1 MKIDRHGQA
10 KILSQS
16 ELHLL
21 FSLGLTNRRDR
32 TLFGVMLFTACRVQE
47 ACTILNHDVYE
58 PSGKVRPELIIRKGH
73 TKGKLATRTIPVLQ
87 ELRNL
92 LETYYQERGEEYLF
106 PGRFGVG
113 HIHPDSAARIF
124 RKACQRVGIVGASSH
139 SFRRTALTQMS
150 NSGIPLRIIQSISG
164 HRNLEQLQRYLE
176 VNPEQVK
183 GAIASLSMLSPAADQ
198 VGKQRFFPTCQ
209 TLPNLT
215 QFLKIFFKKIG
226 VRMVIQIFQF
236 LTIPIIR

>member
-16 ELHLL
+16 EIHLL
-21 FSLGLTNRRDR
+21 FNSGLTNLRAAEGTRLRRDR
-32 TLFGVMLFTACRVQE
+32 TLFGLMLFTACRVQE
-47 ACTILNHDVYE
+47 ACTILNRDVYE

-87 ELRNL
+87 ELHNL
-92 LETYYQERGEEYLF
+92 LAAYYQEKGEKYLF
-106 PGRFGVG
+106 AGRFVVG
-113 HIHPDSAARIF
+113 HLHSDSAARIL
-124 RKACQRVGIVGASSH
+124 RKACQRVEIVGASSH
-139 SFRRTALTQMS
+139 SFRRTALTKMS

-183 GAIASLSMLSPAADQ
+183 GAISSLSMLSPAAEE
-198 VGKQRFFPTCQ
+198 VGKYQ
-209 TLPNLT
+209 LDGLNESLE
-215 QFLKIFFKKIG
+215 LDAVSEDIF
-226 VRMVIQIFQF
+226 
-236 LTIPIIR
+236 

>member
-16 ELHLL
+16 EIHLL
-21 FSLGLTNRRDR
+21 FSAGLTNRRDR

-47 ACTILNHDVYE
+47 ACTILNRDVYE

-87 ELRNL
+87 ELHNL
-92 LETYYQERGEEYLF
+92 LEAYYQERGGTYLF

-113 HIHPDSAARIF
+113 HLHSDSAARIL

-183 GAIASLSMLSPAADQ
+183 GAISSLSMLSPAAGE
-198 VGKQRFFPTCQ
+198 VGKRLFPDLQ
-209 TLPNLT
+209 ESPEPNPVSED
-215 QFLKIFFKKIG
+215 IF
-226 VRMVIQIFQF
+226 
-236 LTIPIIR
+236 